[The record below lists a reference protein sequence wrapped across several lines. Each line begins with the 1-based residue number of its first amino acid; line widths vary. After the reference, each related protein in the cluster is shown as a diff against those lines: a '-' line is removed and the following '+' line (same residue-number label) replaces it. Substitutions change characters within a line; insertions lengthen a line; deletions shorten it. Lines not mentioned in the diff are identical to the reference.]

1 MANVFTDTTAMS
13 STVQTAYDKKF
24 EFALRA
30 TPMFRP
36 LADKRPEQ
44 LTAPGQSIVLQLYSD
59 LATATT
65 PLTETTDPD
74 AVAISNP
81 TGPTLTINEY
91 GNAVLRTRKLNLV
104 SLTDVDPAIAN
115 MIAYNAADSIDVI
128 VQTELRGGANLV
140 QVKAGT
146 VSYVTNATS
155 STVATTMVSTVTSGV
170 ATDGITSRMIRLS
183 VAKLRTNKAV
193 PKRDSMFAGFIHP
206 EVSHD
211 LRQETGAAAWRDP
224 HVYSAAGNIWAGE
237 IGAYEGAF
245 WVETPRAY
253 QALDAGTGDNT
264 VRRFRTYIAG
274 QQALAEGVAEEFHTV
289 AGPITDKLGR
299 FRPLGWYGV
308 AGWKRYREAALVR
321 LESTSSIDAT

>member
-1 MANVFTDTTAMS
+1 MANVYTDTTAMS
-13 STVQTAYDKKF
+13 ATVQTAYDKKF

-30 TPMFRP
+30 NPMFRP

-59 LATATT
+59 LAIATT

-74 AVAISNP
+74 SVAIGNP
-81 TGPTLTINEY
+81 TGPTLTVNEY
-91 GNAVLRTRKLNLV
+91 GNAVLRTRKLSLV

-115 MIAYNAADSIDVI
+115 MVAFNAADSIDSI
-128 VQTELRGGANLV
+128 VQTELRGGSNLI
-140 QVKAGT
+140 QVKAGVVT
-146 VSYVTNATS
+146 YVTNAS
-155 STVATTMVSTVTSGV
+155 ASTLATTMVSTVTSGV
-170 ATDGITSRMIRLS
+170 ATDGITSRMIRLG

-193 PKRDSMFAGFIHP
+193 PKRDAMFAGFIHP

-245 WVETPRAY
+245 WVESPRCY
-253 QALDAGTGDNT
+253 QNLDAGTGDNS
-264 VRRFRTYIAG
+264 VRRFRTYLTA
-274 QQALAEGVAEEFHTV
+274 QQALAEGVAEEFHVV

-308 AGWKRYREAALVR
+308 AGWKRYREPALVR